1 MTRSTTPPD
10 VDDIVVSAIGVH
22 KSFGNLE
29 VLKGIDMTVHTGE
42 VVVLLGAS
50 GAGKSTFLRC
60 INHLETIDDGEIWVA
75 GEPIGFRLSGGK
87 LKELREAELAR
98 QRAGIG
104 MVFQRFNLFPHR
116 TVLDNVI
123 EGPTQVLGVP
133 RRQALESGRALLE
146 RVGLSDKA
154 EEFPGRL
161 SGGQQQ
167 RVAIA
172 RALAMKPRV
181 ILFDEPTSALDPELV
196 GEVLKVMA
204 GLAADGMTMI
214 VVTHEIAF
222 AREVADTVVFM
233 DGGVV
238 VESGTPAQVIGNP
251 QHARTQRF
259 LARVHA

>member
-1 MTRSTTPPD
+1 MKADAGSAE
-10 VDDIVVSAIGVH
+10 IVVSALGVH
-22 KSFGNLE
+22 KRFGHLE
-29 VLKGIDMTVHTGE
+29 VLKGIDMTVHAGE

-60 INHLETIDDGEIWVA
+60 INHLETIDDGEIWVD
-75 GEPIGFRLSGGK
+75 GKPIGFRIADGK
-87 LKELREAELAR
+87 LKELREKDIAR
-98 QRAGIG
+98 QRATMG

-116 TVLDNVI
+116 TVLDNI
-123 EGPTQVLGVP
+123 TEGPTQVLGIS
-133 RRQALESGRALLE
+133 RRQAQEAALALLD

-154 EEFPGRL
+154 GEYPGRL

-172 RALAMKPRV
+172 RALAMNPQV

-196 GEVLKVMA
+196 GEVLKVMS
-204 GLAADGMTMI
+204 GLAEEGMTMI

-233 DGGVV
+233 DGGIV
-238 VESGTPAQVIGNP
+238 VESGTPDDVLGHP
-251 QHARTQRF
+251 RHERTQRF
-259 LARVHA
+259 LARVNG